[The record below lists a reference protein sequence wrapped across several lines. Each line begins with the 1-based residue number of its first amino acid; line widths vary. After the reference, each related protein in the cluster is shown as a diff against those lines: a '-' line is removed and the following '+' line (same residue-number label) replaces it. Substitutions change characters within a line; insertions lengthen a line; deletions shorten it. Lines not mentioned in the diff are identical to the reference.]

1 MKIID
6 LSLDAQDQVPVPPS
20 VPQIVK
26 MTTAF
31 RKPTHWQATW
41 VSFSAHTA
49 SHCDSALH
57 VLARK
62 APINKVPLEKFVGEA
77 VMLDL
82 THKGRKNAEITLED
96 VKKYD
101 KVPKKN
107 DIIVMRTDWG
117 RKKFGKTEYYTDSPY
132 INEDVAR
139 WLVSKKPK
147 AIGFDFFEEYN
158 ARLKDFKPADFIVHR
173 IMMGAGIFLIEGI
186 TNLHL
191 VKKRRFMLHAA
202 PIKLKGCEAAP
213 ARIYAVV

>member
-6 LSLDAQDQVPVPPS
+6 LSLDTQDQVPVPPS

-82 THKGRKNAEITLED
+82 TQKGRKNAEITLED

-202 PIKLKGCEAAP
+202 PIKLKDCEAAP